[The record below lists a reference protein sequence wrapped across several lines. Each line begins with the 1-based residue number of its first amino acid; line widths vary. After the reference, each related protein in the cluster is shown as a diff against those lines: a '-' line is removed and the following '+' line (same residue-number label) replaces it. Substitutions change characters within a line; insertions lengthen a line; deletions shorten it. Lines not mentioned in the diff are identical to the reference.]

1 MTKIPVIDEVVR
13 SVQSIGDAITGDT
26 AAARRR
32 WENWESDSFLATAGK
47 AGSLALASGVCAM
60 VGETD
65 KATKFKK
72 EACENGEKCGATAI
86 SSVSQVGG
94 IAAQAFFTFGV
105 PNPLSGALNGFA
117 SGVNR
122 IVDEDAKRGTH
133 GISWGD
139 LGKEGGIGAAKGA
152 ASFGGIIPYT
162 GTAVE
167 KKMRGEKVEF
177 DHREEWANWGINAA
191 LSVGTV
197 GTVKGTAALTKAGKI
212 GVKTAMAIGGTSGL
226 AMGSGAAF
234 ISQEVQSAALE
245 RKMKK
250 DGYKYNRDEKLDDGR
265 EHAVYTKEGEPDI
278 YAPKPD
284 LGDIVAQGVMHG
296 VTTAVAV
303 KFEVQKQLMQNE
315 SLPGPGD
322 QAANRNLRDEQPQI
336 VINIVNNGTQII
348 NSPGSWVISWLVGGS
363 SVAGE
368 IVDWLKSSW
377 SLDFAKEKVL
387 SFFKAFF

>member
-32 WENWESDSFLATAGK
+32 WDNWESDSFLATAGK
-47 AGSLALASGVCAM
+47 AGSLVLFSGVCTM

-72 EACENGEKCGATAI
+72 EACKNGEKFGATAI
-86 SSVSQVGG
+86 SSLLQVGR
-94 IAAQAFFTFGV
+94 IAVQAATYGA

-139 LGKEGGIGAAKGA
+139 LWKEGGIGAA
-152 ASFGGIIPYT
+152 SSGGIVPYA
-162 GTAVE
+162 GTAFE
-167 KKMRGEKVEF
+167 KFLRGEKVEV
-177 DHREEWANWGINAA
+177 DHREEWANCFINAA
-191 LSVGTV
+191 LTVGTV

-284 LGDIVAQGVMHG
+284 LGDIVTQGVMHG

-303 KFEVQKQLMQNE
+303 KLEVQKQLIQNE

-336 VINIVNNGTQII
+336 VINNVNNGTQII
-348 NSPGSWVISWLVGGS
+348 NSPGSWVISWLLGGS
-363 SVAGE
+363 SVTGE
-368 IVDWLKSSW
+368 IVDWLKSSE